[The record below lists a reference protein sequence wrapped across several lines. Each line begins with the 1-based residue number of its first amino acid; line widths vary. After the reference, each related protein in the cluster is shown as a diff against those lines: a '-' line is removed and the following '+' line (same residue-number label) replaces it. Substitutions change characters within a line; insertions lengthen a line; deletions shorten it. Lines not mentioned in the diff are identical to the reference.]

1 MPSPWAPHA
10 PLWVLCLQFPEL
22 RRLRPRPDRLL
33 LVSSPEGCLSR
44 EPKPCWPGAP
54 APLAAKFQSRRG
66 AEHLGVEQQVSL
78 LQDLHLCQEA
88 SPCGRC
94 VQLPPQCCWGAG
106 PGQGV
111 SQSTQLLRACYL
123 TPGLCP
129 HSDQA
134 DSPEGPTTGLL
145 SDLSSDTQG
154 FLQGHAQAS
163 EDETCN
169 KACPPPPPRSPG
181 DAAP

>member
-66 AEHLGVEQQVSL
+66 AEHLGVEQQVS
-78 LQDLHLCQEA
+78 A
-88 SPCGRC
+88 S
-94 VQLPPQCCWGAG
+94 LG
-106 PGQGV
+106 PAP
-111 SQSTQLLRACYL
+111 L
-123 TPGLCP
+123 
-129 HSDQA
+129 
-134 DSPEGPTTGLL
+134 
-145 SDLSSDTQG
+145 
-154 FLQGHAQAS
+154 
-163 EDETCN
+163 
-169 KACPPPPPRSPG
+169 PRSLPMWEVC
-181 DAAP
+181 AASSTVLLGSRPWSGREPVHPAPAGMLPHPWPLPAQ